1 LIWIKPTAIAFLS
14 LAFVLLGIT
23 AELTYAVA
31 ILLAVLYAAN
41 LKKRSPQLV
50 RSSQIPPLH
59 GAQIELISQAIK
71 QGESLLIIGEQ
82 GSGKSTIA
90 NSVKASCQDV
100 FKEEI
105 AIVSYSGSIKPF
117 LLSIGRQLKIELTKP
132 KINSKGEE
140 VGETP
145 MSVDEMKEEISS
157 NLFNKLLIID
167 DAHRLPTSL
176 KLWIEEVH
184 KEGNQL
190 LLFSI
195 TDAAKGIFLRLGK
208 VELPAPTELQ
218 IRDLMQREAIALNL
232 SLSPSRLAALQRRAG
247 KNLMLAKKVVR
258 DESLGIDSG
267 VEHRDY
273 VDISPFI
280 MAGLSGLAVVRFI
293 GLGLGDR
300 TLYMVGGVAMAFG
313 FMLKYLARG
322 LTRNRKRLGS

>member
-1 LIWIKPTAIAFLS
+1 LKPTAIAFLS

-31 ILLAVLYAAN
+31 ILLAALYIGN
-41 LKKRSPQLV
+41 LKKRSPQSV

-59 GAQIELISQAIK
+59 QQQIDLINQAVK
-71 QGESLLIIGEQ
+71 QGESLLVIGEQ
-82 GSGKSTIA
+82 GSGKSTVA
-90 NSVKASCQDV
+90 NSVKASCQDT
-100 FKEEI
+100 FKGGV
-105 AIVSYSGSIKPF
+105 AVVSYSGSIKPF

-145 MSVDEMKEEISS
+145 MSVDEMKEEIGG

-195 TDAAKGIFLRLGK
+195 TDPAKGIFLRLGK
-208 VELPAPTELQ
+208 LELPQPTELQ
-218 IRDLMQREAIALNL
+218 VRDIMQREAIALNL

-247 KNLMLAKKVVR
+247 KNLMLCKKVIR
-258 DESLGIDSG
+258 DESLGISSG
-267 VEHRDY
+267 IEHRDY

-280 MAGLSGLAVVRFI
+280 MAGLAGLAVVRFI

-300 TLYMVGGVAMAFG
+300 TLYIVGGVAMVISL
-313 FMLKYLARG
+313 MLKYLARG
-322 LTRNRKRLGS
+322 LTRNRKRLGT

>member
-1 LIWIKPTAIAFLS
+1 MIALLS
-14 LAFVLLGIT
+14 LAFALIGIK
-23 AELTYAVA
+23 AELAYVVA
-31 ILLAVLYAAN
+31 ILLAVLYVGN

-50 RSSQIPPLH
+50 RASQIPPLYQ
-59 GAQIELISQAIK
+59 AQIELISQAIE

-82 GSGKSTIA
+82 GSGKSTVA
-90 NSVKASCQDV
+90 NSVKASCEDT
-100 FKEEI
+100 FKGGI
-105 AIVSYSGSIKPF
+105 AIVNYSGSIKPF

-145 MSVDEMKEEISS
+145 MSVDEMKEEIGS

-176 KLWIEEVH
+176 KLWIEEAH

-195 TDAAKGIFLRLGK
+195 TDVAKGIFLRLGK

-232 SLSPSRLAALQRRAG
+232 SLSPSRLATLQRRTG
-247 KNLMLAKKVVR
+247 KNLMLAKKVIR
-258 DESLGIDSG
+258 DESLGISSG
-267 VEHRDY
+267 IEHRDY

-280 MAGLSGLAVVRFI
+280 MAGLAGLAVVRFI

-300 TLYMVGGVAMAFG
+300 TLYIVGGVAMVISL
-313 FMLKYLARG
+313 MLKYLARG
-322 LTRNRKRLGS
+322 LTRNRKRLGT

>member
-1 LIWIKPTAIAFLS
+1 M
-14 LAFVLLGIT
+14 
-23 AELTYAVA
+23 
-31 ILLAVLYAAN
+31 LAVLYVAN
-41 LKKRSPQLV
+41 LKKRSVEGV

-59 GAQIELISQAIK
+59 QQQIELISQAIE

-82 GSGKSTIA
+82 GSGKSTVA
-90 NSVKASCQDV
+90 NSVKASCQDT
-100 FKEEI
+100 FKGGI
-105 AIVSYSGSIKPF
+105 AVVSYSGSIKPF

-145 MSVDEMKEEISS
+145 MSVDEMKEEIGS

-195 TDAAKGIFLRLGK
+195 TDPAKGIFLRLGK
-208 VELPAPTELQ
+208 LELPQPTELQ
-218 IRDLMQREAIALNL
+218 VRDIMQREAIALNL

-247 KNLMLAKKVVR
+247 KNLMLCKKVIR
-258 DESLGIDSG
+258 DEAMGISSG
-267 VEHRDY
+267 IEHRDY
-273 VDISPFI
+273 IDISPFI
-280 MAGLSGLAVVRFI
+280 MAALAGLAIVRFI

-300 TLYMVGGVAMAFG
+300 SLYIVGAVSMAVGV
-313 FMLKYLARG
+313 MLKILGRG
-322 LTRNRKRLGS
+322 LTRNRRRLGT

>member
-1 LIWIKPTAIAFLS
+1 M
-14 LAFVLLGIT
+14 
-23 AELTYAVA
+23 
-31 ILLAVLYAAN
+31 LAVLYAGN
-41 LKKRSPQLV
+41 LKKRSPVQV
-50 RSSQIPPLH
+50 NQVSRVPALH
-59 GAQIELISQAIK
+59 TQEVEKIAQAVE

-82 GSGKSTIA
+82 GSGKSTVAAAVKTHCGAFFKGVAIA
-90 NSVKASCQDV
+90 
-100 FKEEI
+100 
-105 AIVSYSGSIKPF
+105 SYSGSIKPF
-117 LLSIGRQLKIELTKP
+117 LLTIGRQLNIELTKP

-140 VGETP
+140 VGEIP
-145 MSVDEMKEEISS
+145 MSVDEMKEEIAV
-157 NLFNKLLIID
+157 NLYSRLLIID

-176 KLWIEEVH
+176 KLWLEEIH
-184 KEGNQL
+184 KEGLQVVL
-190 LLFSI
+190 LSI
-195 TDAAKGIFLRLGK
+195 TDPAKGIFLRLGK
-208 VELPAPTELQ
+208 MELPQPTELQ

-232 SLSPSRLAALQRRAG
+232 SLSPSRLASLQRRAG

-300 TLYMVGGVAMAFG
+300 TLYIVGGVAMAVSV
-313 FMLKYLARG
+313 MLKYLARI

>member
-1 LIWIKPTAIAFLS
+1 
-14 LAFVLLGIT
+14 
-23 AELTYAVA
+23 LTYAVA
-31 ILLAVLYAAN
+31 ILLAILYAAN
-41 LKKRSPQLV
+41 LKKRSPQLF

-59 GAQIELISQAIK
+59 QAQIKLISQAIE

-82 GSGKSTIA
+82 GSGKSTVA
-90 NSVKASCQDV
+90 NSVKAFCQNA
-100 FKEEI
+100 FKGGI
-105 AIVSYSGSIKPF
+105 AIVSYFGSIKPF

-145 MSVDEMKEEISS
+145 MSVDEMKEEIGS

-176 KLWIEEVH
+176 KLWIEEIH

-195 TDAAKGIFLRLGK
+195 TDVAKGIFVRLGK
-208 VELPAPTELQ
+208 IELPQPTELQ
-218 IRDLMQREAIALNL
+218 IRDIMQREAIALNL
-232 SLSPSRLAALQRRAG
+232 SLSPSRLAALQRRTG
-247 KNLMLAKKVVR
+247 KNLMLAKKIIR
-258 DESLGIDSG
+258 DESLGISSG

-280 MAGLSGLAVVRFI
+280 MAGLAGLAVVRFI
-293 GLGLGDR
+293 GLGMGDR
-300 TLYMVGGVAMAFG
+300 TLYIVGGVAMVTG
-313 FMLKYLARG
+313 LVLKYLARG
-322 LTRNRKRLGS
+322 LTRNRKRLGT

>member
-1 LIWIKPTAIAFLS
+1 M
-14 LAFVLLGIT
+14 
-23 AELTYAVA
+23 TYAVA
-31 ILLAVLYAAN
+31 ILLATLYVGN

-82 GSGKSTIA
+82 GSGKSTVA
-90 NSVKASCQDV
+90 NSVKASCQDN
-100 FKEEI
+100 FKGGV
-105 AIVSYSGSIKPF
+105 AVVSYSGSIKPF

-132 KINSKGEE
+132 KLNSKGEE

-145 MSVDEMKEEISS
+145 MSVDEMKEEIAG
-157 NLFNKLLIID
+157 NLCNRLLIID

-208 VELPAPTELQ
+208 MELPQPTELQ
-218 IRDLMQREAIALNL
+218 IRDIMQREAIALNL
-232 SLSPSRLAALQRRAG
+232 SLSPSRLAALQRRTG
-247 KNLMLAKKVVR
+247 KNLMLAKKVIR
-258 DESLGIDSG
+258 DESLGISSG

-280 MAGLSGLAVVRFI
+280 MAGLGGLAVVRFV
-293 GLGLGDR
+293 GLGMGDR
-300 TLYMVGGVAMAFG
+300 TLYIVGAVAMALG
-313 FMLKYLARG
+313 FMLKHLARG
-322 LTRNRKRLGS
+322 LMRNRRRLGT

>member
-1 LIWIKPTAIAFLS
+1 MAEADSDRLLS

-31 ILLAVLYAAN
+31 ILLAVLYVAN

-59 GAQIELISQAIK
+59 QAADRAYKPSDRARRITAHNRRARKRQIN
-71 QGESLLIIGEQ
+71 
-82 GSGKSTIA
+82 SGLFC
-90 NSVKASCQDV
+90 KASCQDA
-100 FKEEI
+100 FKGGI

-132 KINSKGEE
+132 KINTKGEE

-145 MSVDEMKEEISS
+145 MSVDEMKEEIGS

-208 VELPAPTELQ
+208 MELLQPTELQ

-232 SLSPSRLAALQRRAG
+232 SLSPSRLASLQRRAG

-300 TLYMVGGVAMAFG
+300 TLYIVGGVAMVVSL
-313 FMLKYLARG
+313 MLKYLARG

>member
-1 LIWIKPTAIAFLS
+1 
-14 LAFVLLGIT
+14 
-23 AELTYAVA
+23 
-31 ILLAVLYAAN
+31 
-41 LKKRSPQLV
+41 
-50 RSSQIPPLH
+50 LH
-59 GAQIELISQAIK
+59 QQQIELISQAIEQK
-71 QGESLLIIGEQ
+71 ESLLIIGEQ
-82 GSGKSTIA
+82 GSGKSTVA
-90 NSVKASCQDV
+90 NSVKASCQDT
-100 FKEEI
+100 FKGGI
-105 AIVSYSGSIKPF
+105 AVVSYSGSIKPF

-145 MSVDEMKEEISS
+145 MSVDEMKEEIGS

-218 IRDLMQREAIALNL
+218 IRDLMQREAITLNL
-232 SLSPSRLAALQRRAG
+232 SLSPSRLAALQRRTG
-247 KNLMLAKKVVR
+247 KNLMLAKKVIR
-258 DESLGIDSG
+258 DESLGISSG

-280 MAGLSGLAVVRFI
+280 MAGLAGLAVVRFI

-300 TLYMVGGVAMAFG
+300 TLYIVGGVAMVISL
-313 FMLKYLARG
+313 MLKYLARG
-322 LTRNRKRLGS
+322 LTRNRKRLGT

>member
-1 LIWIKPTAIAFLS
+1 LKPTAIAFLS
-14 LAFVLLGIT
+14 FAFVLLGIT

-31 ILLAVLYAAN
+31 ILLAVLYAGN
-41 LKKRSPQLV
+41 LKKRSVEGV
-50 RSSQIPPLH
+50 RSFQIPPLH
-59 GAQIELISQAIK
+59 QEQIELISQAIE

-82 GSGKSTIA
+82 GSGKSTVA
-90 NSVKASCQDV
+90 NSVKALCQDT
-100 FKEEI
+100 FKGGV
-105 AIVSYSGSIKPF
+105 AVVSYSGSIKPF
-117 LLSIGRQLKIELTKP
+117 LLSLGRQLKIELTKP

-145 MSVDEMKEEISS
+145 MSVDEMKEEIGS

-176 KLWIEEVH
+176 KLWIEELH

-208 VELPAPTELQ
+208 MELPQPTELQ

-247 KNLMLAKKVVR
+247 KNLMLCKKVIR
-258 DESLGIDSG
+258 DESLGISSG
-267 VEHRDY
+267 IEHRDY
-273 VDISPFI
+273 IDISPFI
-280 MAGLSGLAVVRFI
+280 MAALAGLAIVRFI

-300 TLYMVGGVAMAFG
+300 SLYIVGALSMAVGV
-313 FMLKYLARG
+313 MLKILGRG
-322 LTRNRKRLGS
+322 LTRKRRRLGT